1 MVCPN
6 CGQEIAEGSMFCR
19 NCGTRTGGNPMGVI
33 CAKCGSRS
41 LPGAE
46 FCAEC
51 GAKLGGETIPV
62 QSVCPWCGESLASD
76 AVFCGNCGR
85 PTDGAPVTPAATGN
99 AQLFQ
104 SQERKQFQQ
113 QSWAS
118 QESQGRKYSQQQDW
132 AQPQVQLQPQA
143 KSQPKGSRKMLIVAA
158 AAVILL
164 VVGITGFWKPGFL
177 LDLFRPTAKPEN
189 SIKPLG
195 PMVVLDRSRVSVER
209 QMVEQSFCLTV
220 QQILYARLLTEK
232 VARLDDKVSPKEA
245 RSLVNKAAYAWK
257 CAAEMTER
265 TQRMANIL
273 SGQGQ
278 KGNQILQKQS
288 KNKAKPKPNTKKVSF
303 LSEDVDLPLAVVPD
317 EPSLL
322 SWNRFSVKPYFTL
335 PEFNFFSRAYAAGSD
350 IITAKEGTAEW
361 AIQVQAVYDAF
372 PSGQKIAGLTQIM
385 GAKNMREAHE
395 KLVEAGKIIDREG
408 KWDVAK
414 ATAKGLGKGVAVVGG
429 VAAIVLVP
437 VGVAGAATALS
448 TGVAAGSTGSALF
461 FFGVGMTATVS
472 GAVSAGI
479 HFSQDLSNK
488 PMTPEQER
496 FARNVDNIALL
507 SNAGNLLING
517 GKAVGTAVSKV
528 SQAGNNASKLEKGW
542 TFTKEAAK
550 ELFAKGPVQEYAGNT
565 RAQILITGFDTYSTM
580 DSLTKKVY
588 DFIPVTDEKG
598 NTGVMPVELP
608 EKPSAEPV
616 KTLQDLTDDE
626 LKSTITEYEEKNG
639 NSGDRTDR
647 VRDLE
652 KMQKQPKSDDDWMYW
667 NSNGITKAEYNKIMK
682 SYPNDVRDLV
692 QQRLENYKKSGNYK
706 EELKKRGKADSEKD
720 TTPPFA
726 PKKVAGT
733 YKIPVNGSTITIT
746 VKAKGDGITLNYP
759 YYRNNVL
766 KHRTET
772 PASYDAQSGKGTLV
786 NEGSTCSFWFTRTNG
801 KMKMSVGSWSKIKK

>member
-1 MVCPN
+1 MICPN
-6 CGQEIAEGSMFCR
+6 CGQEITEGSMFCR
-19 NCGTRTGGNPMGVI
+19 NCGARTGGNPMGMI

-46 FCAEC
+46 FCEEC
-51 GAKLGGETIPV
+51 GAKLGSETIPV

-99 AQLFQ
+99 AQFFQ
-104 SQERKQFQQ
+104 YQERKQFQQ

-118 QESQGRKYSQQQDW
+118 QGSQGREYSQQQDW

-143 KSQPKGSRKMLIVAA
+143 KSQPKGSRKMLIAAA

-288 KNKAKPKPNTKKVSF
+288 KNKAKPKLNTKNVSF
-303 LSEDVDLPLAVVPD
+303 LSEDVGLPLAVVPD
-317 EPSLL
+317 EPLLL
-322 SWNRFSVKPYFTL
+322 SWNHFSVKPYFTL

-350 IITAKEGTAEW
+350 FITAKEGTAEW

-414 ATAKGLGKGVAVVGG
+414 ATAKGLGKGAA
-429 VAAIVLVP
+429 VAAGVVAIVTVP
-437 VGVAGAATALS
+437 VGVYGAALALDAAVTAGTTGALVKGTAL
-448 TGVAAGSTGSALF
+448 
-461 FFGVGMTATVS
+461 FGIGMVATVT
-472 GAVSAGI
+472 GAVSAAR
-479 HFSQDLSNK
+479 HVPEDLSGK
-488 PMTPEQER
+488 KMTIDPQSEKIMKTI
-496 FARNVDNIALL
+496 DNIALVTGTT
-507 SNAGNLLING
+507 NMLISG
-517 GKAVGTAVSKV
+517 TQAVGTGVSKAFEAGSNTSKV
-528 SQAGNNASKLEKGW
+528 SRAGILLKETSKEYFGN
-542 TFTKEAAK
+542 
-550 ELFAKGPVQEYAGNT
+550 GPEIICTA
-565 RAQILITGFDTYSTM
+565 LDTYSNLKGVNDIIIDAVATE
-580 DSLTKKVY
+580 DI
-588 DFIPVTDEKG
+588 DGNIGVT
-598 NTGVMPVELP
+598 PLP
-608 EKPSAEPV
+608 INKEDITAKQV

-626 LKSTITEYEEKNG
+626 LNRTITEYEEKNG
-639 NSGDRTDR
+639 SSDDRNTR
-647 VRDLE
+647 VRNLE
-652 KMQKQPKSDDDWMYW
+652 KQQKHPKSDDDWIYW
-667 NSNGITKAEYNKIMK
+667 NSNGITKAEYDKIMNA
-682 SYPNDVRDLV
+682 YPNDVRDLV
-692 QQRLENYKKSGNYK
+692 QQRLETYKKSDNYK
-706 EELKKRGKADSEKD
+706 EELKKHKKTESKKD

-746 VKAKGDGITLNYP
+746 VKAQGDGITLNYP
-759 YYRNNVL
+759 YYRNKVL
-766 KHRTET
+766 KHRTEH
-772 PASYDAQSGKGTLV
+772 PASYDPQTGKGTLV
-786 NEGSTCSFWFTRTNG
+786 NEGSTCSFWFTIKG
-801 KMKMSVGSWSKIKK
+801 DKMSMGVGNWSKIKK